1 MWLSGWF
8 GHQIVYASRI
18 QKEVNMRLKAALITI
33 VGLTILL
40 GVARLPRVW
49 SQAAQGSPVVA
60 VRAGRMFDP
69 KSGTNLSD
77 QVVLIRGDR
86 ITDVGPAARIQ
97 IPANAKV
104 IDLSKATVLPGLI
117 DGHVHLTDGKG
128 DQRQQAIHSAT
139 ESLKAGYTTLVT
151 QGSHGGNFTDVDLKK
166 EIDRG
171 LIQGPRLLP
180 AGPILGAELPAKGP
194 DAFRAGM
201 RELSQHGT
209 DHAKITTTGMF
220 SFKADGEMVNEPV
233 ATLDELKAA
242 VDEAHKHGMFVAT
255 HSYGGPGL
263 KWAIEAGVDDIQHA
277 LSAADPDIK
286 ALKEKKLPVTA
297 TILDLRQDEPGDLKK
312 FAPYSKWRLAPQTWK
327 KMMAAGI
334 QLGYGSGATPVTNGQ
349 GRIFNTACQ
358 CSHGVQSEMFP
369 IFVQWGATPV
379 YALRMA
385 TTVNAN
391 IVHKQDSLGTI
402 EKGKFADLIAV
413 VGDPL
418 KDITEMQRVK
428 FVMKGGEIVK
438 NELTATPPK
447 TSSAQP
453 K

>member
-1 MWLSGWF
+1 MK
-8 GHQIVYASRI
+8 H
-18 QKEVNMRLKAALITI
+18 MRLKAALITI
-33 VGLTILL
+33 VCLTILL
-40 GVARLPRVW
+40 VSASGVL
-49 SQAAQGSPVVA
+49 SQTPQGLRVVA

-69 KSGTNLSD
+69 RSGTNVSD

-86 ITDVGPAARIQ
+86 ITEVGPAARVQ
-97 IPANAKV
+97 IPAGAKV

-151 QGSHGGNFTDVDLKK
+151 QGSHGGNYTDVELKK
-166 EIDRG
+166 EIDSGRV
-171 LIQGPRLLP
+171 QGPRLLP

-201 RELSQHGT
+201 RDLSQHGA

-220 SFKADGEMVNEPV
+220 SFKPNGEMVNEPAV
-233 ATLDELKAA
+233 TLDELKAA

-277 LSAADPDIK
+277 LSADDADIK
-286 ALKEKKLPVTA
+286 ALKQKNLPVTA
-297 TILDLRQDEPGDLKK
+297 TILDLRQDEPGDMKK
-312 FAPYSKWRLAPQTWK
+312 FAPHSKWQLAPETWK

-334 QLGYGSGATPVTNGQ
+334 RLGYGSGATPVTNGQ

-358 CSHGVQSEMFP
+358 CSHGVQAEMFP

-385 TTVNAN
+385 TTVNAQ
-391 IVHKQDSLGTI
+391 IIHKQDSLGTI

-413 VGDPL
+413 SGDPL
-418 KDITEMQRVK
+418 RDVTEMQRVK
-428 FVMKGGEIVK
+428 FVMKGGQVVR
-438 NELTATPPK
+438 NDLTSRA
-447 TSSAQP
+447 SSS